1 MVKCIGGK
9 LCYLLRPY
17 YKNLNKRLIKSP
29 KLYFLDTGLLCYL
42 VGIKNIDQVKFHPL
56 FGSIFESFVVSELL
70 KVYYNHVLEP
80 NLFFYRDYRGNEIDI
95 IIDNITSISQIEIKS
110 AKTIAMH
117 FLKGFEILKNQE
129 IPIKDSFL
137 IYGGHENLKVKSYK
151 IISWKNIEES
161 LCPELLK

>member
-1 MVKCIGGK
+1 M
-9 LCYLLRPY
+9 
-17 YKNLNKRLIKSP
+17 
-29 KLYFLDTGLLCYL
+29 
-42 VGIKNIDQVKFHPL
+42 
-56 FGSIFESFVVSELL
+56 VSELL